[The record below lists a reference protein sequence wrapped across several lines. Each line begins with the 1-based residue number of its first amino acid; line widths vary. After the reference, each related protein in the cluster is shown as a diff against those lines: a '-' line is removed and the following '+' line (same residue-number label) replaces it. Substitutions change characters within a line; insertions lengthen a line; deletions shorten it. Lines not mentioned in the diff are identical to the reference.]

1 MSSNVIPLTAVD
13 LSIAASLVI
22 FLALLTWYLRLGM
35 SYRVLVAGIRTI
47 VQLLLLGLVLEYL
60 FATSHPLLIGLI
72 AFGML
77 AVAGREVM
85 ARQQRPFA
93 GIWGYGLGTLT
104 MFISSFA
111 ITVFSLN
118 VIVNPEPWYL
128 PQYAIPLLGM
138 MLGNTMTGVALTL
151 DNLTQHAWQQRSIIE
166 QRLMLGEDWHHAIR
180 DISRQSL
187 RTGLIPIVN
196 SMAAA
201 GIISI
206 PGMMTGQVLA
216 GSSPM
221 EAAKYQIL
229 IMFMITAGTGF
240 ATVLSSW
247 LGARRLFDERHRLRL
262 ERLQQVNGAE

>member
-1 MSSNVIPLTAVD
+1 MNSNVIPLTPLD
-13 LSIAASLVI
+13 LSVAASLVVI
-22 FLALLTWYLRLGM
+22 LAVLTWYLKLGM
-35 SYRVLVAGIRTI
+35 SYRVLVAGVRTV

-60 FATSHPLLIGLI
+60 FATSHPLLIGAI
-72 AFGML
+72 ALTML
-77 AVAGREVM
+77 AIAGREVM
-85 ARQQRPFA
+85 ARQQRPFK
-93 GIWGYGLGTLT
+93 GIWGYGLGTLS

-118 VIVNPEPWYL
+118 VIVGPDPWYL

-151 DNLTQHAWQQRSIIE
+151 DNLTQNAWQQRAIIE
-166 QRLMLGEDWHHAIR
+166 QRLMLGEDWRSAIR
-180 DISRQSL
+180 EISRQSL

-221 EAAKYQIL
+221 DAAKYQIL

-247 LGARRLFDERHRLRL
+247 LGAKRLFDERHRLRL
-262 ERLQQVNGAE
+262 ERLQQFDGVS

>member
-1 MSSNVIPLTAVD
+1 MNSSVIPLTPLD
-13 LSIAASLVI
+13 LAIAAGLVVL
-22 FLALLTWYLRLGM
+22 LAALTWRLRLGM
-35 SYRVLVAGIRTI
+35 SGRVLIAGTRTV
-47 VQLLLLGLVLEYL
+47 VQLLLLGMVLKYL
-60 FATSHPLLIGLI
+60 FETRHLALISLI
-72 AFGML
+72 AIVML
-77 AVAGREVM
+77 AIAGREVM
-85 ARQQRPFA
+85 ARQQRPFK
-93 GIWGYGLGTLT
+93 GVWGYGLGTMS
-104 MFISSFA
+104 MFVSSFA
-111 ITVFSLN
+111 ITVFALN
-118 VIVNPEPWYL
+118 FIVGPEPWYL

-151 DNLTQHAWQQRSIIE
+151 DHLTTNAWQQRAIIE
-166 QRLMLGEDWHHAIR
+166 QRLMLGEDWHSAIK

-240 ATVLSSW
+240 AAVLSSW
-247 LGARRLFDERHRLRL
+247 LGAKRLFDERQRLRL
-262 ERLQQVNGAE
+262 ERLQPPNGAA